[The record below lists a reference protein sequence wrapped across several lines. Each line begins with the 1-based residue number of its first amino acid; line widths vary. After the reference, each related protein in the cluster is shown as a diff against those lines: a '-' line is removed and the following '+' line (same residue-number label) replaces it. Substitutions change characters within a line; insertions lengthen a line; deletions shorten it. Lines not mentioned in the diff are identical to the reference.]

1 MRFSFRAATTGFLVV
16 VSILAHAPE
25 ALARGGCF
33 VPPEDNTV
41 VTDHRMVLSVGQAQP
56 TDP

>member
-41 VTDHRMVLSVGQAQP
+41 VTDHRMVLSVG
-56 TDP
+56 